1 MIVRT
6 VPAQN
11 MRQNIQ
17 YDEHGRPLDGNQ
29 VLFTST
35 SPCSNVS
42 QYDGPVDVSSDD
54 LSSSDS
60 ESDEAEDEDP
70 NAVDEP
76 PLDDGDDVTEADA
89 DEAFETGTFD

>member
-1 MIVRT
+1 
-6 VPAQN
+6 

-29 VLFTST
+29 VLFCFKSW
-35 SPCSNVS
+35 CSS
-42 QYDGPVDVSSDD
+42 YFQYDGPVDVSSDD

-60 ESDEAEDEDP
+60 ESDAADDDDP

-76 PLDDGDDVTEADA
+76 PLDDDDDVTEADA
-89 DEAFETGTFD
+89 DEAFETGRVYLQANEN